1 MAIFILHKPHLSVK
15 SPQELA
21 PFPVKE
27 AVAGRH
33 RTSSSATLDK
43 ILLLSYHDTGRLS
56 IEKVGFSATYK
67 NYKETDAMKSF
78 LPMLL
83 VFIAVF
89 TLAPSVILLPFAQK
103 SSADYQDSDAEHQQ
117 ETPTYRVLDITTGE
131 VIEVP
136 VRDYVIGAVCA
147 EMPATFEEE
156 ALKAQAVASYTYAQR
171 QCLSS
176 RGDSSLCGA
185 DFSNDSARF
194 QAYYTL
200 SQIRTFY
207 GDGFDIYYPKV
218 EAAVDAVLG
227 TYLSYEDQPIIA
239 AFHSMSSGQTES
251 AQTVWG
257 SEVPYLISVPSESDE
272 AAPRYLESV
281 TFTAD
286 ELCKA
291 FSPYDASIRFDSD
304 DDNWIEVESATAS
317 GTVTECRIGDLTVDG
332 QTVRTALGLRSAAFT
347 VKQEGE
353 EFTFS
358 TRGYG
363 HGVGMSQYGAN
374 EMAAAGYSF
383 SDILAHYYPGTI
395 LKSSF

>member
-1 MAIFILHKPHLSVK
+1 
-15 SPQELA
+15 
-21 PFPVKE
+21 
-27 AVAGRH
+27 
-33 RTSSSATLDK
+33 
-43 ILLLSYHDTGRLS
+43 
-56 IEKVGFSATYK
+56 
-67 NYKETDAMKSF
+67 MKTF
-78 LPMLL
+78 FPMLIA
-83 VFIAVF
+83 FIVVF
-89 TLAPSVILLPFAQK
+89 TLVPSVILLPIAQK
-103 SSADYQDSDAEHQQ
+103 SVSAEQSSDNAEAQDPPA
-117 ETPTYRVLDITTGE
+117 YRVLDVSTGQVIT
-131 VIEVP
+131 VP

-176 RGDSSLCGA
+176 RGDASLCGA

-239 AFHSMSSGQTES
+239 AFHSMSAGQTES
-251 AQTVWG
+251 AQIVWG

-281 TFTAD
+281 GFTAE

-291 FSPYDASIRFDSD
+291 FSSYDASIRFDSD
-304 DDNWIEVESATAS
+304 DDNWIAVESATES
-317 GTVTECRIGDLTVDG
+317 GTVTACRIGTLTLDG
-332 QTVRTALGLRSAAFT
+332 QSVRAALGLRSAAFT

-353 EFTFS
+353 KFIFS
-358 TRGYG
+358 TRGFG

-374 EMAAAGYSF
+374 EMAAAGHSF

-395 LKSSF
+395 LKSGF

>member
-1 MAIFILHKPHLSVK
+1 
-15 SPQELA
+15 
-21 PFPVKE
+21 
-27 AVAGRH
+27 
-33 RTSSSATLDK
+33 
-43 ILLLSYHDTGRLS
+43 
-56 IEKVGFSATYK
+56 
-67 NYKETDAMKSF
+67 MKTF
-78 LPMLL
+78 FPMLIA
-83 VFIAVF
+83 FIVVF
-89 TLAPSVILLPFAQK
+89 TLVPSVILLPIAQK
-103 SSADYQDSDAEHQQ
+103 SVSAEQSADNAEAQDPPA
-117 ETPTYRVLDITTGE
+117 YRVLDVSTGQVIT
-131 VIEVP
+131 VP

-176 RGDSSLCGA
+176 RGDASLCGA

-239 AFHSMSSGQTES
+239 AFHSMSAGQTES

-281 TFTAD
+281 GFTAE

-291 FSPYDASIRFDSD
+291 FSSYDASIRFDSD
-304 DDNWIEVESATAS
+304 DDNWIAVESATEWEPSQRAES
-317 GTVTECRIGDLTVDG
+317 E
-332 QTVRTALGLRSAAFT
+332 RSHWTDKVF
-347 VKQEGE
+347 VPRLDCDQQ
-353 EFTFS
+353 
-358 TRGYG
+358 
-363 HGVGMSQYGAN
+363 HSQ
-374 EMAAAGYSF
+374 
-383 SDILAHYYPGTI
+383 
-395 LKSSF
+395 